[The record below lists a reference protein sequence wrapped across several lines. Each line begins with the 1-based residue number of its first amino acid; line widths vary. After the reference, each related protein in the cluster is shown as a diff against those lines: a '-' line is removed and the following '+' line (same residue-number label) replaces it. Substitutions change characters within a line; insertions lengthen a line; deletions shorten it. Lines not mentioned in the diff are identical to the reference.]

1 MLKSTANESNQDDWT
16 LVVKPQTPWWDL
28 RLKDVWNYRDLLW
41 LFVRRDFVSIYKQT
55 ILGPLWFFI
64 QPLLTMIMFVIIF
77 SGVARIPT
85 DGLPPSLF
93 YLAGM
98 TPWNFFAACLTS
110 TSTTFISNASLF
122 GKVYFPRLVVPLS
135 IVISNLIQFLIQFVL
150 FAGFYA
156 WSIATGSDLRP
167 SFLLIVLLTPL
178 LLVVMGLLGL
188 GAGIMVSAVTTKYR
202 DLARLVSFGI
212 QLMMYATPVIYPV
225 SAIPD
230 KYKWLIQ
237 LNPMTSII
245 ETFRAIFLGG
255 DVPWGGLLVSG
266 LVTLAVLL
274 VGIVLFNKVEKTF
287 VDTV

>member
-1 MLKSTANESNQDDWT
+1 MLKSTVTESSQDDWT

-41 LFVRRDFVSIYKQT
+41 LFVRRDFVSTYKQT

-98 TPWNFFAACLTS
+98 TPWNFFAACLMS
-110 TSTTFISNASLF
+110 TSTTFISNANLF

-135 IVISNLIQFLIQFVL
+135 IVISNLVQFLVQFLL
-150 FAGFYA
+150 FAGFYV
-156 WSIATGSDLRP
+156 WFMATGSDLRP
-167 SFLLIVLLTPL
+167 NLLYILLLTPL
-178 LLVVMGLLGL
+178 LLAMMGLLGL
-188 GAGIMVSAVTTKYR
+188 GAGIAVSSVTTKYR

-212 QLMMYATPVIYPV
+212 QLMMYATPVIYPLSV
-225 SAIPD
+225 IPE
-230 KYKWLIQ
+230 KYKWLIE

-245 ETFRAIFLGG
+245 QTFRAIFLGG
-255 DVPWGGLLVSG
+255 EVPWGGLCVSG

-274 VGIVLFNKVEKTF
+274 VGMVLFNKVEKTF